1 MSIRAERKL
10 QSQQCIMETVL
21 ALGYS
26 GHNFS
31 SISLRQL
38 AREVGIVP
46 SALYRY
52 FQNKEALA
60 SALLDQVALVIK
72 SDLGLMIDC
81 FFQHPTSLSQ
91 LQKFFTHIEQQALY
105 WHFFILLNAGAV
117 FLYCKKKSN
126 RKLRI

>member
-81 FFQHPTSLSQ
+81 FFNILRLYRNYRNFLLTSSNR
-91 LQKFFTHIEQQALY
+91 LY
-105 WHFFILLNAGAV
+105 IGIFLLLNAGAV